1 MLFRFICLFGVL
13 GGLGLGLFIVS
24 ELSRFPGFREIVE
37 GLLEGSRLY
46 DEDDE

>member
-1 MLFRFICLFGVL
+1 MVFRFVCLFLML
-13 GGLGLGLFIVS
+13 GGLGLGLFIIS
-24 ELSRFPGFREIVE
+24 ELSRFPGFRGIVE